1 MALWRL
7 RYREIPA
14 ARETDFASR
23 RHRATAGATA
33 AGRYRRPPTCRAG
46 HASNA
51 GARLPP
57 APSSSAYRGGASPI
71 RRGRTRGRARRPARC
86 AAPLC
91 LAALARRFLVEARL
105 PRARAELGLDFGERD
120 AAGME
125 HDQEMVEH
133 VGGLADDALTV
144 FADRGNRR
152 LDRLLA
158 EFLGAM
164 RHAAVEQLARVGH
177 VGAFLRARLDALFE
191 VVEGECLGHLDVP

>member
-7 RYREIPA
+7 RCREIPA

-23 RHRATAGATA
+23 RHRATTSATA
-33 AGRYRRPPTCRAG
+33 AGRCRRPPTCRAG
-46 HASNA
+46 HASSA
-51 GARLPP
+51 GERLPP
-57 APSSSAYRGGASPI
+57 APSSSAYRGVASPI
-71 RRGRTRGRARRPARC
+71 RRGRTRGRAKRPARC

-91 LAALARRFLVEARL
+91 LAALARRLLVEARL
-105 PRARAELGLDFGERD
+105 QRTRAEFGLDFRKRD

-133 VGGLADDALTV
+133 VGGFADHALTV

-158 EFLGAM
+158 
-164 RHAAVEQLARVGH
+164 
-177 VGAFLRARLDALFE
+177 
-191 VVEGECLGHLDVP
+191 